1 MEKQKYLYLALCLLG
16 LSQSTFG
23 EPVIAK
29 GDGEKSIVVGE
40 ENIVKGDQSS
50 AFGTNNTVGAASSS
64 VFGANN
70 TVPHYSTIPDITN
83 IVRTGDNSV
92 FGTNNTVEAASSSAF
107 GDRNVIKGGERLYAF
122 GDSNRLEGF
131 HNSAAGINN
140 RVKGSDSA
148 SFGIGN
154 DIIKGGYSA
163 AFGITNMI
171 EGEVNYLFGGRSD
184 IKGNENSAFGF
195 TNKVTGDENLA
206 SGSWNYITGH
216 NSLAV
221 GNFNQVEAVRSFSV
235 GTDNEIK
242 GPYNSTFGYG
252 NQVMGENSSVIGN
265 MNIVTG
271 KGSGAWGAGA
281 DVERSDERY
290 PGYIG
295 EEKNKNEGEASY
307 MIGNK
312 NEIAAG
318 TSDNFILGNSVSIGE
333 GINNSVA
340 LGTGS
345 TVSVS
350 NEVSVGSAGKERKI
364 TNVAEG
370 TISPTSTDAV
380 NGSQLYEISRK
391 IEGQGLDELKKD
403 LKRDYKKVKNEMRG
417 IASLSAALAGLH
429 PMQYDPYAPSQVMAA
444 VGSYREKQAIAVGL
458 SHYFTS
464 NVMMSAGVA
473 LSDEKRTSTM
483 ANLGVTWKFGK
494 GGSQASVEN
503 PQIMQ
508 SEMQRLARENQAFQ
522 AKIGSLES
530 KVRELE
536 TALQSLLKK

>member
-1 MEKQKYLYLALCLLG
+1 MEKRKYLYLALCLLG

-23 EPVIAK
+23 I
-29 GDGEKSIVVGE
+29 GEESIVLGE
-40 ENIVKGDQSS
+40 TNTVNKLSNLAFGYRNEVQTNDNCAIGTANHVKGLYNY
-50 AFGTNNTVGAASSS
+50 AFGMVNRIDGSINYALGESNT
-64 VFGANN
+64 
-70 TVPHYSTIPDITN
+70 
-83 IVRTGDNSV
+83 
-92 FGTNNTVEAASSSAF
+92 
-107 GDRNVIKGGERLYAF
+107 IKGGHSFVLGYNNDSTGGANIILGLWNSNT
-122 GDSNRLEGF
+122 GDVNYVLGY
-131 HNSAAGINN
+131 NN
-140 RVKGSDSA
+140 EMKGS
-148 SFGIGN
+148 N
-154 DIIKGGYSA
+154 
-163 AFGITNMI
+163 
-171 EGEVNYLFGGRSD
+171 
-184 IKGNENSAFGF
+184 NSVVGLA
-195 TNKVTGDENLA
+195 NQVTGD
-206 SGSWNYITGH
+206 
-216 NSLAV
+216 
-221 GNFNQVEAVRSFSV
+221 F
-235 GTDNEIK
+235 
-242 GPYNSTFGYG
+242 
-252 NQVMGENSSVIGN
+252 SSVIGN
-265 MNIVTG
+265 AYVVTG
-271 KGSGAWGAGA
+271 KGSGAWGTGM
-281 DVERSDERY
+281 DLGKVDEYTLEMRS
-290 PGYIG
+290 
-295 EEKNKNEGEASY
+295 KNEGDASY
-307 MIGNK
+307 MIGNE

-345 TVSVS
+345 TVSAS

-364 TNVAEG
+364 TNVADG

-429 PMQYDPYAPSQVMAA
+429 PMQYDPYAPSQIMAA

-503 PQIMQ
+503 PQIMK

-530 KVRELE
+530 KVQELE

>member
-16 LSQSTFG
+16 LSQSVFG
-23 EPVIAK
+23 FEEIVELGEGNVIK
-29 GDGEKSIVVGE
+29 GESLAIGRNNEIIDYEHGLGDRVNGSIALGLDNQVFGHRSYAIGEDNYVSLKRTHYTRENMAVGMVNKIVEGVNNYVFGQYNEVGR
-40 ENIVKGDQSS
+40 GYRTSS
-50 AFGTNNTVGAASSS
+50 VGFKNEIGEAIDSS
-64 VFGANN
+64 VFGNGN
-70 TVPHYSTIPDITN
+70 RLNGQNSFVYGNGN
-83 IVRTGDNSV
+83 IVS
-92 FGTNNTVEAASSSAF
+92 
-107 GDRNVIKGGERLYAF
+107 GED
-122 GDSNRLEGF
+122 G
-131 HNSAAGINN
+131 
-140 RVKGSDSA
+140 
-148 SFGIGN
+148 
-154 DIIKGGYSA
+154 
-163 AFGITNMI
+163 
-171 EGEVNYLFGGRSD
+171 
-184 IKGNENSAFGF
+184 
-195 TNKVTGDENLA
+195 
-206 SGSWNYITGH
+206 
-216 NSLAV
+216 
-221 GNFNQVEAVRSFSV
+221 
-235 GTDNEIK
+235 
-242 GPYNSTFGYG
+242 
-252 NQVMGENSSVIGN
+252 SVIGKYN
-265 MNIVTG
+265 YSRNRNVVIGNGYMNT
-271 KGSGAWGAGA
+271 
-281 DVERSDERY
+281 
-290 PGYIG
+290 G
-295 EEKNKNEGEASY
+295 EESGVWGFGQEFRERPFEGEHDYGNEGDASY
-307 MIGNK
+307 MIGNQNK
-312 NEIAAG
+312 IAAG

-345 TVSVS
+345 TVSAS

-370 TISPTSTDAV
+370 TISSTSTDAV

-391 IEGQGLDELKKD
+391 IEGQEQ
-403 LKRDYKKVKNEMRG
+403 DYKKVKSEMRG

-503 PQIMQ
+503 PQIMK

-530 KVRELE
+530 KVQELE